1 MRIVKVIIKNKVYE
15 MTKEQAKGTLNVAK
29 NLVPCGIYAVQ
40 KGDTIELKCQ
50 PYVYKQ
56 NLKKAVAEYVKR
68 GFKVYYNGGQRM
80 TRQQIEQITIENAA
94 KMAKVIKSGKD
105 VEIKTCSTG
114 IRIISI
120 DKKAI

>member
-15 MTKEQAKGTLNVAK
+15 MTEGQAKGTLNVAK
-29 NLVPCGIYAVQ
+29 NLVTCGIYAVQ

-68 GFKVYYNGGQRM
+68 GFKVYYNGG
-80 TRQQIEQITIENAA
+80 
-94 KMAKVIKSGKD
+94 
-105 VEIKTCSTG
+105 
-114 IRIISI
+114 
-120 DKKAI
+120 